1 MKDITNYLEQ
11 AQVDIISEYAAT
23 CNIRDYLIIQLLW
36 RTGIRVDELLHIRPI
51 DLEHHTS
58 MVRIIKAKGGKQ
70 RRVPLSA
77 ETLVQLQAYIDTH
90 KIANEDPIFPI
101 TQQWV
106 RAIINKYGALI
117 DRNLHPHTFR
127 HSFAI
132 NSVRHGVDIRRLQ
145 QVLGH
150 TNINTTAVYLKFN
163 DQDLQDV
170 YANVPF

>member
-1 MKDITNYLEQ
+1 
-11 AQVDIISEYAAT
+11 
-23 CNIRDYLIIQLLW
+23 
-36 RTGIRVDELLHIRPI
+36 
-51 DLEHHTS
+51 
-58 MVRIIKAKGGKQ
+58 MVRILKAKGNKQ
-70 RRVPLSA
+70 RRVPLA
-77 ETLVQLQAYIDTH
+77 AKTLVQLLAYIDDNE
-90 KIANEDPIFPI
+90 IAAEAPIFPI

-117 DRNLHPHTFR
+117 DRDIHPHTFR

-150 TNINTTAVYLKFN
+150 SNINTTTIYLKFN
-163 DQDLQDV
+163 DHDLQDV